1 MRYDFVFWDWNGTI
15 IDDAKASMDSVNL
28 MLARR
33 GLPPIDIN
41 IYRDYVDI
49 PIVKFYEKAFDMSK
63 EDMDSI
69 AAEFNA
75 GYNASI
81 PEEPLR
87 EGAKEVLGAL
97 CALGARQ
104 FIFSSSANGII
115 CSFLEKH
122 GIAHYF
128 DAVLGSGDY
137 YVGSKLE
144 RTRDYIKNHGIDP
157 ERTVFVGD
165 MEHDREVAYACG
177 GDCVLLSGGHRP
189 ESALRAAGSKVVG
202 TLYEFFNYINF
213 CT

>member
-33 GLPPIDIN
+33 GLPPIDIDV
-41 IYRDYVDI
+41 YRDYVDI

-75 GYNASI
+75 GYKACI

-87 EGAKEVLGAL
+87 EGAKEVLGSL
-97 CALGARQ
+97 CALGVRQ
-104 FIFSSSANGII
+104 FIFSSSAGEII
-115 CSFLEKH
+115 CSYLEKH
-122 GIAHYF
+122 DIARYF
-128 DAVLGSGDY
+128 EAVLGSGDY
-137 YVGSKLE
+137 YVGSKLD
-144 RTRDYIKNHGIDP
+144 RTRDYIKNHCIDP
-157 ERTVFVGD
+157 ARTVFVGD
-165 MEHDREVAYACG
+165 MEHDCEVANACG

-189 ESALRAAGSKVVG
+189 ESALRASGAKVVG
-202 TLYEFFNYINF
+202 DLYELAGYIKDK
-213 CT
+213 